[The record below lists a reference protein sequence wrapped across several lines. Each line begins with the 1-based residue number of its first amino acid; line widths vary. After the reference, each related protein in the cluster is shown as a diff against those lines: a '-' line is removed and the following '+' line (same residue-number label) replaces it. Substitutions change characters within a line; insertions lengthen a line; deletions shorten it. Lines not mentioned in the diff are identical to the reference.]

1 MCLGAEAYGG
11 SYFGQDVV
19 SIQYNNVQC
28 NGDEATITD
37 CSNSSSVPETCGTKS
52 LAGVKCFEKSACEN
66 NGINECCISGCNA
79 GGCYCDG
86 ACHGFGDCCDGIDN
100 TCPSTCKSL
109 SLIRIEVHLQ
119 NNNFFIMVFAD
130 KLHVDVT

>member
-37 CSNSSSVPETCGTKS
+37 CSNSSSVPQSCGTKS
-52 LAGVKCFEKSACEN
+52 LAGVKCFAKSACEN
-66 NGINECCISGCNA
+66 NGHNGCCTSSCNA
-79 GGCYCDG
+79 GGCFCDS

-109 SLIRIEVHLQ
+109 IHCASTKIIFDNSLRRQAEHNIK
-119 NNNFFIMVFAD
+119 NKTFI
-130 KLHVDVT
+130 